1 MKSKIMIEELSE
13 EYRMFLPVF
22 WKIDSL
28 FQKEK
33 VIFAIEGGS
42 GSGKTTLSKLLEQV
56 YDCNVFHMDDF
67 FLRPVQ
73 RTKERF
79 GEPGGNVD
87 RERFLEEVLLPLSK
101 NEPVDYVRF
110 DCSTFTLLPAKKMIP
125 KRLNIIEGS
134 YSMHPELAGWYDFG
148 VFLDVSPA
156 LQEERIKSRNSPEQ
170 VKRFFEEWI
179 PMEKR
184 YHDAMKVRERCD
196 LKIQID

>member
-1 MKSKIMIEELSE
+1 ME
-13 EYRMFLPVF
+13 
-22 WKIDSL
+22 
-28 FQKEK
+28 
-33 VIFAIEGGS
+33 
-42 GSGKTTLSKLLEQV
+42 T
-56 YDCNVFHMDDF
+56 
-67 FLRPVQ
+67 
-73 RTKERF
+73 
-79 GEPGGNVD
+79 
-87 RERFLEEVLLPLSK
+87 VLLPLSK

-179 PMEKR
+179 PMENR
-184 YHDAMKVRERCD
+184 YFNVLLFSDR
-196 LKIQID
+196 IDITL